1 MVDIPI
7 LNERGTIRVSTIA
20 QKALDTEL
28 RRSNLLL
35 AVSSGLLLGFAF
47 PPSPFYSFAYL
58 GLVPFLFLLFRLST
72 IGAVLRYSYLSMGV
86 FHLVTL
92 YWVGGFTHMRD
103 PYLMISGGSLLL
115 IHPMF
120 YWLPILGGFEI
131 LRRWG
136 QWPFFA
142 AFPLLWVGFEF
153 GHSLGEFS
161 FPWLTLG
168 NSQAYDT
175 NRIQIAEYTSVYGL
189 SLLIVVFN
197 IIAFIVIRNLTNRIW
212 KPSSRQ
218 SAAGFALLA
227 ILYLVP
233 LLYGI
238 AVRESASEENDNPVR
253 VGIVQPNID
262 PFEKWGEGFDSKWE
276 SYARQLRILYEE
288 TRNLS
293 ADSLDIVFWPET
305 AIPFYILLPQ
315 NAEFYNQLKHEVDL
329 GGTPVFTGVP
339 DGQYLDSASATPT
352 AKWVPTAGM
361 FFEGYNAAT
370 LFKPYEGSGP
380 VYHKVNLV
388 PFAERVPYA
397 ETFTFL
403 IEAVRWSVGLGS
415 WGKGNERILFS
426 IPTRGNDTVRF
437 AGMICYELIFPGYVR
452 QLVGDGA
459 EFLVILSND
468 SWWGNT
474 SGARQLAATSILRAV
489 ETRRWVVRSAN
500 GGISGIIDPWG
511 RVVLNTE
518 LFESATVS
526 GLVNA
531 EHEET
536 FYVRYGDIIGWVS
549 LMGGL
554 LAVATA
560 FVISPFKRR
569 GTVS

>member
-1 MVDIPI
+1 M
-7 LNERGTIRVSTIA
+7 TTIA
-20 QKALDTEL
+20 EKTLTSEI

-35 AVSSGLLLGFAF
+35 AVSTGLLLGFAF

-58 GLVPFLFLLFRLST
+58 GLVPFLFLVLRLPTLGS
-72 IGAVLRYSYLSMGV
+72 ILRYSYLSMGV

-120 YWLPILGGFEI
+120 YWLPIVGGFLI

-136 QWPFFA
+136 EKVFLA
-142 AFPLLWVGFEF
+142 AFPMLWVGFEF

-189 SLLIVVFN
+189 SLLVVVFN
-197 IIAFIVIRNLTNRIW
+197 VLAFVVIRNLTNRTW
-212 KPSSRQ
+212 KPTSKQ
-218 SAAGFALLA
+218 SMRAFALLG
-227 ILYLVP
+227 ILYLAP
-233 LLYGI
+233 LLYGV
-238 AVRESASEENDNPVR
+238 ARKESVSSGDEKPVR

-288 TRNLS
+288 TRRLS
-293 ADSLDIVFWPET
+293 ADSVDVVFWPET

-339 DGQYLDSASATPT
+339 DGQYLDSAHATPT

-370 LFKPYEGSGP
+370 LFKPYEGSGR

-415 WGKGNERILFS
+415 WGKGTERILFS
-426 IPTRGNDTVRF
+426 LPTRGEDTVRF

-459 EFLVILSND
+459 GFLVVLSND

-474 SGARQLAATSILRAV
+474 SGARQLAATTILRAV
-489 ETRRWVVRSAN
+489 ETRRWIVRSAN

-511 RVVLNTE
+511 RMVLETGM
-518 LFESATVS
+518 FEPATVS
-526 GLVNA
+526 GVVNA
-531 EHEET
+531 EQEET
-536 FYVRYGDIIGWVS
+536 FYVRHGDIIGWGS
-549 LMGGL
+549 LIGGL
-554 LAVATA
+554 LAVVAVFA
-560 FVISPFKRR
+560 IPGAKKKAAVL
-569 GTVS
+569 

>member
-1 MVDIPI
+1 MFM
-7 LNERGTIRVSTIA
+7 
-20 QKALDTEL
+20 TEE

-35 AVSSGLLLGFAF
+35 AISSGLLLGFAF
-47 PPSPFYSFAYL
+47 PPSPLYSFAYL
-58 GLVPFLFLLFRLST
+58 GLVPFLFLLLRLST
-72 IGAVLRYSYLSMGV
+72 IGSVLRYTYLSMGI

-115 IHPMF
+115 VHPMF
-120 YWLPILGGFEI
+120 YWLPILGGFLI

-136 QWPFFA
+136 ERAFFA
-142 AFPLLWVGFEF
+142 TFPLLWVGFEF

-175 NRIQIAEYTSVYGL
+175 NRIQIVEYTSVYGL
-189 SLLIVVFN
+189 SLLIVLFN
-197 IIAFIVIRNLTNRIW
+197 VLAFVAIRNLTNRSW
-212 KPSSRQ
+212 RLSSKQ
-218 SAAGFALLA
+218 SVWVLSVLGF
-227 ILYLVP
+227 LYLAP
-233 LLYGI
+233 LVYGI
-238 AVRESASEENDNPVR
+238 VRKESAGKGSPVK

-288 TRNLS
+288 TRKLS
-293 ADSLDIVFWPET
+293 ADSLDVVFWPET

-339 DGQYLDSASATPT
+339 DGLYLDSAHATPT
-352 AKWVPTAGM
+352 AKWVPAAGM

-370 LFKPYEGSGP
+370 LFKPYEGSGR

-415 WGKGNERILFS
+415 WGKGTERILFS
-426 IPTRGNDTVRF
+426 IPTRSRDTVRF

-459 EFLVILSND
+459 EFLVVLSND

-474 SGARQLAATSILRAV
+474 SGARQLAATTILRAV
-489 ETRRWVVRSAN
+489 ETRRWVVRAAN

-511 RVVLNTE
+511 RMVLQTE
-518 LFESATVS
+518 MFEPATVS
-526 GLVNA
+526 GFVHA
-531 EHEET
+531 EREET
-536 FYVRYGDIIGWVS
+536 FYVRHGDIIGWGS
-549 LMGGL
+549 LAGGF
-554 LAVATA
+554 LAVIGAW
-560 FVISPFKRR
+560 VIPRR
-569 GTVS
+569 KERDAQS